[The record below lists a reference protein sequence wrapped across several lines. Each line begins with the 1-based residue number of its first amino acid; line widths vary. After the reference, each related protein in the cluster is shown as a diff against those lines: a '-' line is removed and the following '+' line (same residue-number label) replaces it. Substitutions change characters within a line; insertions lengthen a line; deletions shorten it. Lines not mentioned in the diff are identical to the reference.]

1 MAAPSNPS
9 EALVLYDIHTRAACA
24 PNPWK
29 SRLALNFKGIAYS
42 TTWVPLPDIP
52 KVRHALDVPPCHENS
67 DGTGYYTLPILID
80 PNTNSK
86 IGDSF
91 DIAVYL
97 QKTYPASGAG
107 DLFPPQKLNFVFD
120 RWSAFLGSL
129 SKRKDI
135 EYSNYSDFNTQVEAA
150 FTAYF
155 ALTMENLPLHPATAE
170 ATKAEYVSRA
180 GHTSWDDFKM
190 KQEDRQKMS
199 KSLHSML
206 GELGKLYSR
215 DISGPFLLGKQ
226 VTYADFIVGGWLRLM
241 SVSLPKN
248 EWEEVRACHGG
259 IYGRLHDGLEK
270 YAEVK

>member
-1 MAAPSNPS
+1 MASRSGPS
-9 EALVLYDIHTRAACA
+9 EALVLYDIHTSAACA

-29 SRLALNFKGIAYS
+29 SRLALNFKGVAYS
-42 TTWVPLPDIP
+42 TVWVPLPDIT
-52 KVRHALDVPPCHENS
+52 KVRRALDLPPCHKNA

-97 QKTYPASGAG
+97 QKTYPDLGAG
-107 DLFPPQKLNFVFD
+107 DLFPPQKLDFVFD
-120 RWSAFLGSL
+120 RWSTFLGSF

-135 EYSNYSDFNTQVEAA
+135 EYGDYSDFDVQVEAA

-180 GHTSWDDFKM
+180 GLTSWDGFKM
-190 KQEDRQKMS
+190 RQEERKKMS
-199 KSLHSML
+199 KSLHGML
-206 GELGKLYSR
+206 GELGKLFSR
-215 DISGPFLLGKQ
+215 NTSGPFLLGKQ
-226 VTYADFIVGGWLRLM
+226 VTYADFIVGGWLRLL
-241 SVSLPKN
+241 SASLPEN
-248 EWEEVRACHGG
+248 EWEEVKACHGG
-259 IYGRLHDGLEK
+259 IFGQLHDGLEK
-270 YAEVK
+270 YAQVK